1 MGIARRTATV
11 RLHRRNSH
19 SIRIFQPVAT
29 IKFAMGRPCTV
40 RRWRGM
46 SLVCL
51 MSIHRSFQW
60 QCMPLPLGDNETA
73 HVPDFLIFNVDG
85 SAISDR
91 RTRQGFFRWTLP
103 WWKWRREKN
112 GTRYRL
118 LSREEIYDGF
128 RLRNAKDLL
137 RYGHHVTPLGD
148 RSFGFLAAL
157 DDEGSLPLVEC
168 LKAFQETKPVA
179 GIAALILSG
188 FVHVDLDDGPLGPDT
203 LVEANS
209 TVMSAA

>member
-1 MGIARRTATV
+1 MGIARRTAP
-11 RLHRRNSH
+11 LGARRNSQ

-29 IKFAMGRPCTV
+29 IKCDGAAVYRSQV
-40 RRWRGM
+40 ARD
-46 SLVCL
+46 VACL
-51 MSIHRSFQW
+51 FDVNPSVVSW

-73 HVPDFLIFNVDG
+73 HVPDFLIFDVDG
-85 SAISDR
+85 SAILIDAPDR
-91 RTRQGFFRWTLP
+91 AFSVDIAVVEVEAR
-103 WWKWRREKN
+103 KN

-148 RSFGFLAAL
+148 RLRLLAAL

-188 FVHVDLDDGPLGPDT
+188 FIHVDLDEGPLGPDT
-203 LVEANS
+203 LVRRIAR
-209 TVMSAA
+209 